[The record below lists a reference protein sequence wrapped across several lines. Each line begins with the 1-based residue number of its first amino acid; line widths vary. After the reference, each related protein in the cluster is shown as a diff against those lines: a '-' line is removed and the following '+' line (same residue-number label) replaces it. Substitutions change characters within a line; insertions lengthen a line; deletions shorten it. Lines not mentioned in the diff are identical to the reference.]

1 MKFIFATLIAVSSLL
16 ACTSNATAIPADQA
30 SVQTSADGMTIV
42 ELEVTDD
49 RFPGITFKG
58 TAKSIHE
65 QIQAI
70 NPGAS
75 SDVNVENVVEK
86 LGIEKPSTVSLFY
99 PSLANNAF

>member
-1 MKFIFATLIAVSSLL
+1 
-16 ACTSNATAIPADQA
+16 
-30 SVQTSADGMTIV
+30 MTIM

-65 QIQAI
+65 QMKAI
-70 NPGAS
+70 NPGAF